1 MQEREGLVSHLCADA
16 ALPTGRA
23 EEAVSS
29 LGRRVMLEAT
39 DQVQKASKG
48 RETQNTTLSSS
59 GGWLPPEGDDP
70 NRDPSENTL
79 EATQNTSHCI

>member
-1 MQEREGLVSHLCADA
+1 
-16 ALPTGRA
+16 
-23 EEAVSS
+23 
-29 LGRRVMLEAT
+29 MLEAT

>member
-1 MQEREGLVSHLCADA
+1 
-16 ALPTGRA
+16 
-23 EEAVSS
+23 
-29 LGRRVMLEAT
+29 MLEAT

-70 NRDPSENTL
+70 NRDPSENTFRSHTEYLTLHMMHDADSRGTLTGKLTAVL
-79 EATQNTSHCI
+79 ESLKFIASN